1 MNPKFNNIILFYF
14 LLYFNLTNQF
24 SFIKGN
30 SGQTFIDQS
39 IFYKDNSNEYYIVS
53 KDYSDMNT
61 FSKYLTKSD
70 NSTNIKLTDSSTTD
84 TSLFAVNTYHSY
96 IYKILVNSG
105 TNVEISYGNLS
116 STSSSTITFD
126 VVNTISNLSCD
137 SSKKCYA
144 KIFIDNTNI
153 YFTFISG
160 SGKFQIYYSKTS
172 TTPSI
177 SQMSISSDYTFSST
191 EYTDD
196 YSCAAYTNPL
206 QSQRWGLICVFGSK
220 SEVVFF
226 SHSSSPVKSSLTCP
240 LGKIK
245 YFYKDGKGYIIIGC
259 ITSQTLTV
267 YYASYSENA
276 ASNPDI
282 GSLKWNTVTS
292 ISGCAHSSTG
302 DLDLILDTSN
312 NILFV
317 ACSNANTIQSIN
329 EVYSDAIIIYRITE
343 FETNNKIFQQFLLK
357 SVVENFPVLPD
368 NRNNFVTTI
377 KNLTFYN
384 TGDYINLHYDFNLYE
399 FNETYNYYSFIYEIY
414 YKQCNDLI
422 VTARI
427 NELTEIDFSKSLNLN
442 TEYMGKYNISFLYFE
457 DVYKTFKGTLY
468 NDDEKKTEIKLDT
481 SINLPSSLKY
491 YYRLNDSEVSTNDYS
506 SLNIKL
512 NYLGYMIKDTTS
524 TQPYPLECEILFTIC
539 NKYEK
544 LNNGECVNC
553 KDSDTYFYDDNCLS
567 NKTGYALI
575 DTTYNALE
583 KCGETCKTCNI
594 PPEGIIQNCDT
605 CYKGQT
611 LDETYLYCSGSII
624 KEDSANQE
632 SSGQEDSSDA
642 ELQFDKV
649 LLAKVATLV
658 CNNGV
663 LIKPLQ
669 NIIIVFLTIFF
680 I

>member
-1 MNPKFNNIILFYF
+1 MNPKFNNIFLFYF

-39 IFYKDNSNEYYIVS
+39 VFYKDNSNEYYIIS
-53 KDYSDMNT
+53 KDYSDINT

-84 TSLFAVNTYHSY
+84 TSLFAVNTYHSF
-96 IYKILVNSG
+96 IYQILVNSG
-105 TNVEISYGNLS
+105 TDVKISYGNLS
-116 STSSSTITFD
+116 SITSSSTISFN
-126 VVNTISNLSCD
+126 VNITISNLSCD
-137 SSKKCYA
+137 SSKKCYS

-177 SQMSISSDYTFSST
+177 SQMTISSDYTFSST
-191 EYTDD
+191 QYSQD

-206 QSQRWGLICVFGSK
+206 QSQRWGLLCVFGSK

-245 YFYKDGKGYIIIGC
+245 YFNKDGLGYIIIGC

-267 YYASYSENA
+267 YYASYNENA

-282 GSLKWNTVTS
+282 GSLNWNTVTS
-292 ISGCAHSSTG
+292 ISGCASTSTG
-302 DLDLILDTSN
+302 DLDINLDTTN

-317 ACSNANTIQSIN
+317 ACSNADTIKSIN
-329 EVYSDAIIIYRITE
+329 EVYSDAVIIYRITE
-343 FETNNKIFQQFLLK
+343 FGTNNKIFQQFLLK

-368 NRNNFVTTI
+368 NRNNFVTKI
-377 KNLTFYN
+377 NNLTFYN
-384 TGDYINLHYDFNLYE
+384 TGNYINLHYDFNLDK
-399 FNETYNYYSFIYEIY
+399 FNESYNYYSFIYEIY

-442 TEYMGKYNISFLYFE
+442 TEYMGNFNITFLYFE

-468 NDDEKKTEIKLDT
+468 NEDNKTVIQLDN
-481 SINLPSSLKY
+481 SINLPTSLKY
-491 YYRLNDSEVSTNDYS
+491 YYRLNESEVTNKDYS
-506 SLNIKL
+506 TLNIKL

-611 LDETYLYCSGSII
+611 LDKTYLYCSGSII
-624 KEDSANQE
+624 KEDSTNNE
-632 SSGQEDSSDA
+632 SSGEEDSVDA
-642 ELQFDKV
+642 ELLFDKV
-649 LLAKVATLV
+649 LLAKVAILV
-658 CNNGV
+658 CNNGFF
-663 LIKPLQ
+663 IKPLQ
-669 NIIIVFLTIFF
+669 NLIIVFLTIFF

>member
-481 SINLPSSLKY
+481 SINLPTSLKY
-491 YYRLNDSEVSTNDYS
+491 YYRLNDSEVSNNVYS